1 VLGRRSAIDATAM
14 LACAAAVLG
23 LSGCLWSGDDEPE
36 VEPGQRLI
44 VSIGDSVAAGQGNP
58 APSEPEWLSHRC
70 YRSTLSGH
78 WIAAREVIEANP
90 SADLGLAS
98 LACSG
103 ATIDEGLLGEQKTRL
118 LREAERPQL
127 ERLAELARRAR
138 LVALLLSIGANDVG
152 FARIVG
158 FCATRP
164 DCPDRRDYGPAEEWA
179 QESSQPVPTLRS
191 FVALQ
196 IARLR
201 EDYGRVAEAIPSE
214 IPDRRVLIV
223 EYFDPTRWPTRTQ
236 CAIFRREV
244 LRLPI
249 DDLVTREESRWA
261 HDQVLLPLNR
271 AIRAA
276 AGDYDWTVVEGV
288 DETFDGH
295 GICAPRA
302 ERWVRTLHESLTLQ
316 HDHRGTLHPNEDG
329 HRAIASLIVPV
340 LEGVLR
346 PEPVGE

>member
-1 VLGRRSAIDATAM
+1 VFGRRSGIEALAMLSCATA
-14 LACAAAVLG
+14 ALG
-23 LSGCLWSGDDEPE
+23 LGGCLGNGDDEPD

-58 APSEPEWLSHRC
+58 APGEPEWLSRRC
-70 YRSTLSGH
+70 YRSTVSGH
-78 WIAAREVIEANP
+78 WIAARQVIEANP
-90 SADLGLAS
+90 QAELGLAS

-103 ATIDEGLLGEQKTRL
+103 GTIDEGLLGEQRTTLIGR
-118 LREAERPQL
+118 AERPQL
-127 ERLAELARRAR
+127 ERLGELARRAR
-138 LVALLLSIGANDVG
+138 LVALLVSVGANDVG

-179 QESSQPVPTLRS
+179 AENSKPVPTLRS
-191 FVALQ
+191 FVSSQ
-196 IARLR
+196 IGLLG
-201 EDYGRVAEAIPSE
+201 EDYGRVATAIPRE

-261 HDQVLLPLNR
+261 HDQVLIPLNQAVR
-271 AIRAA
+271 DAA
-276 AGDYDWTVVEGV
+276 DAHNWTLVEGV
-288 DETFDGH
+288 DEAFDGH
-295 GICAPRA
+295 GICAPPE
-302 ERWVRTLHESLTLQ
+302 ERWVRTLHESLRLQ
-316 HDHRGTLHPNEDG
+316 ADHRGTLHPNEAG
-329 HRAIASLIVPV
+329 HRATADLIAPV
-340 LEGVLR
+340 LEGVLK
-346 PEPVGE
+346 PTLGGE

>member
-1 VLGRRSAIDATAM
+1 M
-14 LACAAAVLG
+14 LACAAAMLG
-23 LSGCLWSGDDEPE
+23 LSGCLGNGDDEPE

-58 APSEPEWLSHRC
+58 APGSPDWLSHRC

-78 WIAAREVIEANP
+78 WVAAREVIEASP
-90 SADLGLAS
+90 SAELGLAS

-103 ATIDEGLLGEQKTRL
+103 ATIDAGLLGEQRTRL
-118 LREAERPQL
+118 IGPPEQPQL

-138 LVALLLSIGANDVG
+138 LVALLLSVGANDVG

-179 QESSQPVPTLRS
+179 EENSRPVPTLRS
-191 FVALQ
+191 FVAWR
-196 IARLR
+196 IGRLR
-201 EDYGRVAEAIPSE
+201 DDYGRVADAIPPE

-261 HDQVLLPLNR
+261 HDEVLLPLNQ
-271 AIRAA
+271 AIRGAA
-276 AGDYDWTVVEGV
+276 NHHRWTVVEGV
-288 DETFDGH
+288 DEAFDGH
-295 GICAPRA
+295 GICAPRG

-316 HDHRGTLHPNEDG
+316 GDHRGTLHPNEDG
-329 HRAIASLIVPV
+329 HRATASLIAHV
-340 LEGVLR
+340 LEDVLK
-346 PEPVGE
+346 PTGGGG